1 MADPLATDLVS
12 LAALLTQFGAA
23 GLMGWMWLAE
33 RRSAQTR
40 DTQIAEL
47 HTRLLQERLQ
57 FDSLASIARDC
68 AKAVAAIEVGQR
80 TIAERLTQLLGELS
94 PAHQR
99 ADPAAGAPIT
109 QQLRTNPS
117 TFP

>member
-1 MADPLATDLVS
+1 MAEPLATDLVS
-12 LAALLTQFGAA
+12 FAALLTQFGAA
-23 GLMGWMWLAE
+23 GLMGWMWLSE

-80 TIAERLTQLLGELS
+80 TLADRLTELVGELS
-94 PAHQR
+94 FSRQR
-99 ADPAAGAPIT
+99 ADFAPP
-109 QQLRTNPS
+109 RTVPQPS
-117 TFP
+117 NGN